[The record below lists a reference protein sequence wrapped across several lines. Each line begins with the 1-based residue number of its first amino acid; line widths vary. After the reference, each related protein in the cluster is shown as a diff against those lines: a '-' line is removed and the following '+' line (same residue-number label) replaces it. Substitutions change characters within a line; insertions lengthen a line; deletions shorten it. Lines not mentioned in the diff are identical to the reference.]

1 MRSDYNGSIRAH
13 KNAPSASLNLKLHFI
28 APFWCAAP
36 SSSFCQSLP
45 FQLKLLPAHTVAS
58 HQEILR
64 YKPTLDRQIT
74 FLSMLEMRP
83 LLLPFSLSYIVLTPN
98 RVRLP
103 GERSPSTQ
111 PPPPSSSGWS
121 PSRWSK
127 AIGARIRPFRYWNG
141 ARVLCSELMDVSS
154 STLPMQGVT
163 EFGVLYDQNFD
174 GQDVPDCSQPRD
186 RSDPD
191 GN

>member
-1 MRSDYNGSIRAH
+1 MGVFAHIRMLQAH
-13 KNAPSASLNLKLHFI
+13 HSTLSFTLSLLF
-28 APFWCAAP
+28 
-36 SSSFCQSLP
+36 
-45 FQLKLLPAHTVAS
+45 AHTLAS

-64 YKPTLDRQIT
+64 YKSTLDGQIIS
-74 FLSMLEMRP
+74 FSMLEMRP

-111 PPPPSSSGWS
+111 PPPPCVSNKVYQHRVLIFCSSSGWS

-141 ARVLCSELMDVSS
+141 ARLLCSELMDVSS